1 MIDLTEIAFFD
12 DEVNISFKTDTYRC
26 LFIANEM
33 LKIKDREKVEDL
45 VQDVLQTL
53 VENFNLNETELEYVV
68 ETSIHNLDFEGV
80 E

>member
-1 MIDLTEIAFFD
+1 MNIKIIENSRRIDLKRYFT
-12 DEVNISFKTDTYRC
+12 
-26 LFIANEM
+26 IANEM
-33 LKIKDREKVEDL
+33 LRIKDREKVEDL